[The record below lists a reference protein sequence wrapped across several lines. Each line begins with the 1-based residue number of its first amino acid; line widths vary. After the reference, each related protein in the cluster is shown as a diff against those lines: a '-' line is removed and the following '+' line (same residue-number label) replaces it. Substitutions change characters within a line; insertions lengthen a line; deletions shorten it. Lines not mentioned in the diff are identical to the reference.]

1 MKLCYRKFGILVICM
16 LAICEGTPADN
27 LNRKE
32 RQITMTSPII
42 SDKTAPGATQQQGL
56 PIIGALVPGLGGLG
70 NIIPLGN
77 LGQLL
82 NLNGLFSG
90 VTGIVPGLLGG
101 LVPGLGGL
109 VPGLGGLVPGLGGTT
124 PGLGV
129 SPTQQTQCPLGQVS
143 RCRCENLLP
152 VTGRSDDILEIVQ
165 QKVSLNLNGE
175 KEIR

>member
-1 MKLCYRKFGILVICM
+1 M

-109 VPGLGGLVPGLGGTT
+109 VPGLGGTT

-129 SPTQQTQCPLGQVS
+129 SPTQQTQCPIGQIS
-143 RCRCENLLP
+143 RCRCENFLP
-152 VTGRSDDILEIVQ
+152 VTGRSDDILEILQ
-165 QKVSLNLNGE
+165 QKVALNLNGE